1 MVEKFNNEMSEN
13 RMQETNKFPLLSG
26 NISLD
31 LVNTEVVRWGQRYD
45 LFINDEDILDWL
57 YAVKEDNSFWNEPL
71 FIKIKERLSQVTS
84 NILEMRKV
92 IRKEFEAIAEQHHIS
107 NSFITFLEKKIEK
120 APFTYKLTEHKLI
133 PFPIGEIE
141 DVLLS
146 IIAFDVLSLI
156 EENKL
161 TFLKRCSNPEC
172 VLLFIDVN
180 GRRKWCSMKICGNR
194 KKAARFQH
202 RKLED
207 N

>member
-1 MVEKFNNEMSEN
+1 MSDK

-57 YAVKEDNSFWNEPL
+57 YAVKEDNSFWNEQL

-92 IRKEFEAIAEQHHIS
+92 IRKEFEAIADQNHIS
-107 NSFITFLEKKIEK
+107 NNFITFLEKKIEK
-120 APFTYKLTEHKLI
+120 APFTYKLIEHKLF
-133 PFPIGEIE
+133 PLPIGEIE

-146 IIAFDVLSLI
+146 LIAFDVLTLI

-161 TFLKRCSNPEC
+161 TFLKRCSNPDC
-172 VLLFIDVN
+172 VLLFIDVS

-194 KKAARFQH
+194 KKVARFQH

>member
-1 MVEKFNNEMSEN
+1 MSDK

-45 LFINDEDILDWL
+45 LFLNDEDILDWL
-57 YAVKEDNSFWNEPL
+57 YVVKEDNSFWNEQL

-92 IRKEFEAIAEQHHIS
+92 IRKEFEAIADQNNIS
-107 NSFITFLEKKIEK
+107 NNFITFLEKKIEK
-120 APFTYKLTEHKLI
+120 APFTYKLIEYKLF
-133 PFPIGEIE
+133 PLPIGEIE

-146 IIAFDVLSLI
+146 LIAFDVLTLI

-161 TFLKRCSNPEC
+161 TFLKRCSNPDC
-172 VLLFIDVN
+172 VLLFIDVS

-194 KKAARFQH
+194 KKVARFQN
-202 RKLED
+202 RK
-207 N
+207 

>member
-1 MVEKFNNEMSEN
+1 MSDEC
-13 RMQETNKFPLLSG
+13 MQETNKFPLLSG

-45 LFINDEDILDWL
+45 LFMNNEDIMDWL
-57 YAVKEDNSFWNEPL
+57 YAVKGDYSFWNEQL

-92 IRKEFEAIAEQHHIS
+92 IRKEFESIADQHCIS
-107 NSFITFLEKKIEK
+107 NNFITFLEKKIEK
-120 APFTYKLTEHKLI
+120 APFTYKLIEHKLI
-133 PFPIGEIE
+133 PFPVGEIE
-141 DVLLS
+141 DILLS
-146 IIAFDVLSLI
+146 LIAFDILTLI

-161 TFLKRCSNPEC
+161 TSLKRCSNQEC

-194 KKAARFQH
+194 KKVARFQH
-202 RKLED
+202 RKFD
-207 N
+207 NK